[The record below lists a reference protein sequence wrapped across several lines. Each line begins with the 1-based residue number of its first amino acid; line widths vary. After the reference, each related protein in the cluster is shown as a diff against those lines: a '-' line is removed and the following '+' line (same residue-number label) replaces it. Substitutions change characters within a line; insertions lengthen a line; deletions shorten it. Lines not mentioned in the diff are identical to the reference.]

1 MMSSRFPGGSGT
13 FRTSNDLD
21 FFKGIPFT
29 KCVPA
34 LSDDG
39 SIGDEETKKKGHSQT
54 WVMMSR

>member
-34 LSDDG
+34 LYDDG
-39 SIGDEETKKKGHSQT
+39 SIGDEETKKKRHSQT